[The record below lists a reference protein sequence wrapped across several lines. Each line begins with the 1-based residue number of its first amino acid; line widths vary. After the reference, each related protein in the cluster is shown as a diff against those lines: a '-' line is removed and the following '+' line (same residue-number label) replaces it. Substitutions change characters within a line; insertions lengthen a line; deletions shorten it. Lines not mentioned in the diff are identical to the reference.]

1 MIPEKTTIVKNFLA
15 SKEIQTILEDLDKNY
30 SLAPDKNH
38 YLPYPFPSI
47 DWSKAEMYKEKTA
60 RFVNSFSKDLVSILQ
75 YRLNNLF
82 KPSQFNPIQSISPEF
97 QFNPFTLRILRP
109 SKVDIHHHVENQSV
123 EQYANFFQELGYYL
137 QVYNQF
143 SFVLMVQAP
152 EQGGEIVLFD
162 EVWKGHH
169 LVEQQRKALDDMD
182 TADAIAHKIKEVI
195 CLNAGDLLIFP
206 AGITWHKVAEVSG
219 NIERITLGG
228 FIGKSLTEENS
239 YLFWS

>member
-1 MIPEKTTIVKNFLA
+1 MIPEKTTIIKNFLA
-15 SKEIQTILEDLDKNY
+15 PKEIQTILGDLEKNY
-30 SLAPDKNH
+30 SLAPNKNH

-47 DWSKAEMYKEKTA
+47 DWSKAEMYKDKTA
-60 RFVNSFSKDLVSILQ
+60 QFVNSFSQDLVSILQ

-82 KPSQFNPIQSISPEF
+82 KPSQFNPIQSISPGF

-123 EQYANFFQELGYYL
+123 AQYSYFFQELGYHL

-152 EQGGEIVLFD
+152 EQGGEIILFD
-162 EVWKGHH
+162 EVWKGHQF
-169 LVEQQRKALDDMD
+169 VEQQRQALYDMD
-182 TADAIAHKIKEVI
+182 KAGAIAQKIKEI
-195 CLNAGDLLIFP
+195 IRLDAGDLLIFP

-219 NIERITLGG
+219 NTDRITLGG